1 MEVDL
6 KDCAVF
12 SKNSSAAYFYV
23 YLLTLCC
30 IHVCLWPRMGT
41 SEGI

>member
-23 YLLTLCC
+23 YLVTLC
-30 IHVCLWPRMGT
+30 IHVCLWPGMGT